1 MWDKGPGDYDADY
14 LDYFCERDDDDR
26 YVRADQVPDT
36 DEMADYLKTVV
47 DYLYG
52 KATMDECVFE
62 CALQDLG
69 DMLKVK
75 LPEGDLKIRRT
86 A

>member
-1 MWDKGPGDYDADY
+1 MFYDKGPGDYDCDY
-14 LDYFCERDDDDR
+14 LDYFCERDDDEK
-26 YVRADQVPDT
+26 PGLDT

-47 DYLYG
+47 DYVYG
-52 KATMDECVFE
+52 RAVMDECVFE

-69 DMLKVK
+69 DMLNVK